1 MSAFATQE
9 DIEKLRN
16 EMRAELRKELREEH
30 RYLESDIKFSIWMTI
45 LTTLIF
51 LCGVGGL
58 LYGFYGLIRPG

>member
-16 EMRAELRKELREEH
+16 DTRAELRKELREEH

-45 LTTLIF
+45 LTTLTF

-58 LYGFYGLIRPG
+58 LYGFYALIRSG